1 MNIRV
6 WGTSLLMFLST
17 VTAVGQTANRYLKA
31 PLPNDWEES
40 GEVFQ
45 QILPVDDHWW
55 KSFQDAK
62 LDSLIALA
70 AVSYTHLTLPT
81 T

>member
-31 PLPNDWEES
+31 PHLCGAFFVSSNFTVPLNKPNLE
-40 GEVFQ
+40 
-45 QILPVDDHWW
+45 LL
-55 KSFQDAK
+55 SFHFIK
-62 LDSLIALA
+62 
-70 AVSYTHLTLPT
+70 T
-81 T
+81 

>member
-31 PLPNDWEES
+31 PLPQRLGRERGSVSTDTS
-40 GEVFQ
+40 GG
-45 QILPVDDHWW
+45 
-55 KSFQDAK
+55 
-62 LDSLIALA
+62 
-70 AVSYTHLTLPT
+70 
-81 T
+81 